1 MSVQEIANHL
11 KEKASKMKK
20 SEGGDDHK
28 KQTGVFKLF
37 PAAIVAILI
46 EVVSFLTYK
55 LGLSFP
61 SMKINKRAF
70 GAAYITS
77 LGSMGYEDAIAPFT
91 GFLNATFLLAS
102 NAVTK
107 QPVVEGDKIV
117 IGNVMQCNFTVDHRY
132 IDGANCSK
140 LVKVFKD
147 VFEEPEK
154 YLNASAEVK
163 K

>member
-1 MSVQEIANHL
+1 
-11 KEKASKMKK
+11 MKK
-20 SEGGDDHK
+20 NEGGEDHK
-28 KQTGVFKLF
+28 KQTGVIKFL
-37 PAAIVAILI
+37 PTAIVAIFM
-46 EVVSFLTYK
+46 EVIAFLTYK
-55 LGLSFP
+55 LGISFP

-91 GFLNATFLLAS
+91 GFLNATFLMAS
-102 NAVTK
+102 NAITK

-117 IGNVMQCNFTVDHRY
+117 IGQVMQCNFTVDHRY
-132 IDGANCSK
+132 IDGANCAK
-140 LVKVFKD
+140 LISVFKN

-154 YLNASAEVK
+154 YLNASGEMK

>member
-1 MSVQEIANHL
+1 
-11 KEKASKMKK
+11 MKK
-20 SEGGDDHK
+20 TEGGDDHK
-28 KQTGVFKLF
+28 KQTGVIKLL
-37 PAAIVAILI
+37 PTAIVAIFM
-46 EVVSFLTYK
+46 EVLGFLTYK

-91 GFLNATFLLAS
+91 GFLNATFLMAS
-102 NAVTK
+102 NAITK

-117 IGNVMQCNFTVDHRY
+117 IGQVMQCNFTVDHRY
-132 IDGANCSK
+132 IDGANCAK
-140 LVKVFKD
+140 LIKVFKN

-154 YLNASAEVK
+154 YLNASGEMK